1 MSPGGGGCI
10 ELTERMQY
18 SERLHYYVVQ
28 LQAGRET
35 SEYYMSTTA
44 TVVICY
50 SVTFSSGVGLSALK
64 ERHYR

>member
-10 ELTERMQY
+10 ELTELMQC
-18 SERLHYYVVQ
+18 SEQLRHYVVQ

-44 TVVICY
+44 TVVISY
-50 SVTFSSGVGLSALK
+50 TVIFFKFGV
-64 ERHYR
+64 Y